1 MACKRARSRRWG
13 DVYLTVVSI
22 PRQEISLHEC
32 LADVYMV
39 AEHVVLSRQGKNSAE
54 PAGVRHRAES
64 VFKVAKACVVLS
76 AHVLA
81 LNDQT
86 DFAFLE
92 LAVFTFDLVVK
103 PGGENFVHRDRLMK
117 SPIYR
122 FSELITPLKKRPCNH
137 AFIEL
142 RVPCQRGS
150 HVSVYAC
157 LCVRAVCVRACV
169 IRALL
174 QKQR

>member
-1 MACKRARSRRWG
+1 M
-13 DVYLTVVSI
+13 
-22 PRQEISLHEC
+22 HEC

-39 AEHVVLSRQGKNSAE
+39 AEHVVLSRQGKISAE

-64 VFKVAKACVVLS
+64 VFRVVKACVVLS

-103 PGGENFVHRDRLMK
+103 PGEENFV
-117 SPIYR
+117 
-122 FSELITPLKKRPCNH
+122 
-137 AFIEL
+137 
-142 RVPCQRGS
+142 
-150 HVSVYAC
+150 
-157 LCVRAVCVRACV
+157 
-169 IRALL
+169 LL
-174 QKQR
+174 G

>member
-1 MACKRARSRRWG
+1 MSVPGKE
-13 DVYLTVVSI
+13 V
-22 PRQEISLHEC
+22 SLHEC

-103 PGGENFVHRDRLMK
+103 PGGENSVLGVREDR
-117 SPIYR
+117 R
-122 FSELITPLKKRPCNH
+122 TFTQH
-137 AFIEL
+137 L
-142 RVPCQRGS
+142 RR
-150 HVSVYAC
+150 
-157 LCVRAVCVRACV
+157 
-169 IRALL
+169 
-174 QKQR
+174 